1 MALHQILCRRF
12 EIHANVFQ
20 IPLIEACP
28 QDGVDEFSRNMNS
41 INVYSRR
48 DWISKIPLNEGN
60 LGIFFFYKRVI
71 PAGFFLSLY
80 FFLFYWFIVYCGW
93 YGDWFWI
100 GFM

>member
-1 MALHQILCRRF
+1 MALLLISCHRC

-41 INVYSRR
+41 INVSSLR
-48 DWISKIPLNEGN
+48 D
-60 LGIFFFYKRVI
+60 FFVI
-71 PAGFFLSLY
+71 I

-93 YGDWFWI
+93 YGHWFWI
-100 GFM
+100 GLM